1 MQALFTSKFT
11 WFSIGIVSALLAM
24 LSCASHQDVIQKE
37 EKKISLSEIKQSG
50 VSWGSRYFFDEPRF
64 KDDKIKEQFDKALTQ
79 KLNTY
84 GIKLD
89 ENTNHPLIISYTIL
103 LEEAASASEIKNE
116 LKKEPELQEQKDKA
130 SYAEHGKV
138 TISIRDA
145 KTYKPVWRNTAEGL
159 AIFKME
165 SELRQQRINELINEA
180 FSTFPLN

>member
-1 MQALFTSKFT
+1 MQALFTTKFT
-11 WFSIGIVSALLAM
+11 WISIGIVSALLAM

-103 LEEAASASEIKNE
+103 LEETASVSEIKRE
-116 LKKEPELQEQKDKA
+116 LEKEPELQEQKDEA
-130 SYAEHGKV
+130 TEAERGKV
-138 TISIRDA
+138 IISLRDA
-145 KTYKPVWRNTAEGL
+145 KTYKSVWKNSVEGL
-159 AIFKME
+159 AIFKMD
-165 SELRQQRINELINEA
+165 SKLRQQRINELVDEA
-180 FSTFPLN
+180 FSTFPIN